1 MTAKQERFVAEYLK
15 DLNATQAAIR
25 SGFSEKTAAQAAS
38 RLLRNVEIAQAV
50 QAGKSQQ
57 LQSAD
62 LSAARVLE
70 EYRRL
75 AFSDVRE
82 FFQADGTLKPMSEW
96 SAEQGAQIASMEV
109 IIKNAEAG
117 DGKTDRVHKFRVWDK
132 TKALTDLAKHFA
144 LLTEK
149 VDLSGGID
157 LRWED

>member
-1 MTAKQERFVAEYLK
+1 MTPKQERFVAEYLK

-25 SGFSEKTAAQAAS
+25 AGFSAKTAKQAGC
-38 RLLRNVEIAQAV
+38 RLLTNVDVASAIQV
-50 QAGKSQQ
+50 GKTQQ
-57 LQSAD
+57 LETAG

-75 AFSDVRE
+75 AFADIRE
-82 FFQADGTLKPMSEW
+82 FFQGDGTLKPMSEW
-96 SAEQGAQIASMEV
+96 TAEQGAQVASMEV

-117 DGKTDRVHKFRVWDK
+117 DGQTDRVHKFRVWDK

-149 VDLSGGID
+149 VEHSGGID
-157 LRWED
+157 VGWQD